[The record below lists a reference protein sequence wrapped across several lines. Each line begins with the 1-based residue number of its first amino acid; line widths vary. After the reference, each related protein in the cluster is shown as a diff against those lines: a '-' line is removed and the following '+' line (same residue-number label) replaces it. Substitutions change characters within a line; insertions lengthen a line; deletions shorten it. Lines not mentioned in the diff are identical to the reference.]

1 MAGMCARVFTK
12 YCDKYCPGG
21 EMWVTESGGAGA
33 GGHTWAPTY
42 FAVLLWN
49 KLMGNTVYDF
59 GEEIREGIKINRKS
73 VMQIILSV

>member
-1 MAGMCARVFTK
+1 MT
-12 YCDKYCPGG
+12 CDADAMRGSD
-21 EMWVTESGGAGA
+21 ENAFGGAGA